1 MKNVLE
7 KTLEEAYNYL
17 RMKYK
22 IKPLGDIIEKL
33 EKSFLLSTKPDIKP
47 YHIDTPHPLF
57 SNILPKLKTPIFL
70 ESKYDGTHMLFCKNG
85 IFKHN
90 GDPITKDQL
99 AGLLY
104 IAHMEPNYMEPIL
117 KNIDDYTFAIE
128 MFGSAYT
135 PIGVHKNYPK
145 PYTIVVFEVGERKA
159 WIPPPRK
166 YNILSNLG
174 INYVK
179 FEEQILITNYQ
190 SLIEYLEHK
199 VDKFIGEGLVAKADI
214 EEYLP
219 ISKYELQYI
228 KPGGLFIFKYKKPQF
243 KEARRKI
250 EKEKKEIREIKER
263 KLYEIP
269 EDAKEEVLNELHK
282 IAAEMGKEYLNVPK
296 NIPLILNRVISH
308 IMIDHPIIWEK
319 CKNISERNL
328 KKNVVALLIEVQK
341 TI

>member
-1 MKNVLE
+1 MKNNLK

-17 RMKYK
+17 RIKYK
-22 IKPLGDIIEKL
+22 IKPLGDIIEEL
-33 EKSFLLSTKPDIKP
+33 ERIFLLSTKPDIKP
-47 YHIDTPHPLF
+47 YHIESPNPLF
-57 SNILPKLKTPIFL
+57 SSILPKLKTPIFL
-70 ESKYDGTHMLFCKNG
+70 EPKYDGTHILFCKNG

-104 IAHMEPNYMEPIL
+104 IAHMEPNSIEPIL
-117 KNIDDYTFAIE
+117 KNIDNYTFAIE

-135 PIGVHKNYPK
+135 PMSVHKEYPK
-145 PYTIVVFEVGERKA
+145 PYTIIVFEIGERKV

-166 YNILSNLG
+166 YDLLSNLG
-174 INYVK
+174 ISYVK
-179 FEEQILITNYQ
+179 SGEQVLITNYQ
-190 SLIEYLEHK
+190 ALIEYLEHE
-199 VDKFIGEGLVAKADI
+199 VDKFVGEGLVAKADI
-214 EEYLP
+214 GEYLP

-243 KEARRKI
+243 KDVRRKI
-250 EKEKKEIREIKER
+250 EEGKKEIKEKKI
-263 KLYEIP
+263 YEIP

-282 IAAEMGKEYLNVPK
+282 IAAEMGKDYLNVPK

-319 CKNISERNL
+319 CKGISERDL
-328 KKNVVALLIEVQK
+328 KKNIVALLIEVQK
-341 TI
+341 VFQKG